1 VLFNS
6 DSPLY
11 FQRLCCKQC
20 LTFISCYLINPG
32 GIGVGVGTGV
42 GVGKIVGTGVGSGVG
57 SGVGIGVGNGV
68 GSGVGIGVGSGI
80 LIGVGNGVG
89 IGVGNGVRV
98 DAAVMFL
105 ATPVLFVAAVVLFV
119 AVLFVF
125 KGTYITAETNDKAI
139 MNRIPLTNTFFL
151 VKGNMIPENHFSDLT
166 FRCCDKYPLCEP
178 L

>member
-1 VLFNS
+1 M
-6 DSPLY
+6 
-11 FQRLCCKQC
+11 
-20 LTFISCYLINPG
+20 
-32 GIGVGVGTGV
+32 GVGVGTGV

-57 SGVGIGVGNGV
+57 IGV
-68 GSGVGIGVGSGI
+68 GSGVGIDVGSGI

-89 IGVGNGVRV
+89 IGVGNGIRV
-98 DAAVMFL
+98 DAAVMFF
-105 ATPVLFVAAVVLFV
+105 AAPVLVVASVVLFV

-125 KGTYITAETNDKAI
+125 KGTYITAETNDKTI

-151 VKGNMIPENHFSDLT
+151 VKGNMIPENHFSGIT